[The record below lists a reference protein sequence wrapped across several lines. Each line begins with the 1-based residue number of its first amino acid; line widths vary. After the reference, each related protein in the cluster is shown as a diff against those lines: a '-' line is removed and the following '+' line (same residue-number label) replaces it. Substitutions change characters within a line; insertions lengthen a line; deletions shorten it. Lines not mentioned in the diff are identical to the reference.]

1 MSLIV
6 HQSTLIV
13 HAITMKLDRIL
24 ISLLEHVSCFA
35 SNWSCHVETTVELR
49 SKFTIFFH
57 LILWRRLLHSRHRLL
72 AWLLNWTLRWIIFEL
87 LPLLRRSTLV
97 TKGTL
102 RSFLHLLE
110 GSLSVVE
117 LPCSFELLRIKVS
130 APLRSLLEGKI
141 SSLCKQIDCSSS
153 LLWDERT
160 YLVIRNT
167 LCMHQRTLVPSKHD
181 LLIHP
186 S

>member
-1 MSLIV
+1 MSLIT
-6 HQSTLIV
+6 QKICLIV
-13 HAITMKLDRIL
+13 GETSLKLERIL
-24 ISLLEHVSCFA
+24 IPLLEHVGCLA

-49 SKFTIFFH
+49 SKLTIFFH
-57 LILWRRLLHSRHRLL
+57 LNFGRRLLHSRHRLL
-72 AWLLNWTLRWIIFEL
+72 AWLLNWTLRWIVIKL

-97 TKGTL
+97 AKGTL
-102 RSFLHLLE
+102 RPFLHLLE

-130 APLRSLLEGKI
+130 VPLRSLLESKV